1 MLDIKIDEGT
11 LSVNIKFDYDLISF
25 EEEYL
30 EKRLL
35 ENLFLILNDN
45 KTTFE
50 KELKKRDLEHRK
62 TMEKIKDSIFKG

>member
-1 MLDIKIDEGT
+1 MLNIKIDEGT

-50 KELKKRDLEHRK
+50 KELKKRDLEYRK